1 VTGAVRVVVVEDSPV
16 QRAHLV
22 DVLQAERDIDV
33 VGQAG
38 DPVEAVAL
46 VHRLRPDVVTMDLGL
61 PGEGGLGAI
70 EQIMADL
77 PTPILV
83 LSARV
88 TCTGSAAAV
97 ESLLAGAVEA
107 LPKPERWDAEAER
120 QVRCRVRLLSGVTVV
135 AHPRGRRRPPAPDPY
150 RAPPVAIAASTGG
163 PAALAEILPRLGRLA
178 VPVLIVQHLHPQLVD
193 GFVGWMQ
200 RVSALPVVV
209 AADGDRPQP
218 GIVYIAPA
226 GAHLKL
232 APAPGAPIV
241 PTGPPR
247 ALPPGGRRLVLDPE
261 PAGLHRPSADELFAS
276 VAATTGGQSV
286 GVLLTGMGDDG
297 AAGLLALRH
306 QGAFTIAQDEP
317 TSVVFGMPQAARR
330 LGAAGEI
337 LGLDRIPGGIRRAI
351 QRLAVT
357 TAGADQADGEERVR
371 Q

>member
-1 VTGAVRVVVVEDSPV
+1 VSAAVRVVVVEDSPV

-22 DVLQAERDIDV
+22 EVLEAEHDIAA

-61 PGEGGLGAI
+61 PGEGGIGAI
-70 EQIMADL
+70 EQIMAEV

-88 TCTGSAAAV
+88 TCAGSAAAV

-107 LPKPERWDAEAER
+107 LPAPERWDGEAER
-120 QVRCRVRLLSGVTVV
+120 QVRCRVRLLSRVAVV

-163 PAALAEILPRLGRLA
+163 PAALAEILPCLGGLA
-178 VPVLIVQHLHPQLVD
+178 VPVLVVQHLHPQLVD

-218 GIVYIAPA
+218 GVVYIAPA
-226 GAHLKL
+226 GAHLRL
-232 APAPGAPIV
+232 APAPGV
-241 PTGPPR
+241 PVLPAGPPR
-247 ALPPGGRRLVLDPE
+247 TLPPGGRRLVLDPG
-261 PAGLHRPSADELFAS
+261 PASLHRPSADELFGS
-276 VAATTGGQSV
+276 VAATAGGQSV

-297 AAGLLALRH
+297 AAGLLAMRR
-306 QGAFTIAQDEP
+306 QGAVTIAQDEAS
-317 TSVVFGMPQAARR
+317 SVVFGMPRAAQE
-330 LGAAGEI
+330 LGAAAEV
-337 LGLDRIPGGIRRAI
+337 LGLGRIHGGIRNAVA
-351 QRLAVT
+351 RL
-357 TAGADQADGEERVR
+357 VR
-371 Q
+371 

>member
-1 VTGAVRVVVVEDSPV
+1 MSGAVRVVVVEDSPV

-22 DVLQAERDIDV
+22 EVLEAEHDIAV

-46 VHRLRPDVVTMDLGL
+46 VQRLRPDVVTMDLGL

-70 EQIMADL
+70 EQIMAEV

-88 TCTGSAAAV
+88 TCAGSAAAV
-97 ESLLAGAVEA
+97 EALLAGAVEA

-120 QVRCRVRLLSGVTVV
+120 QVRCRARLLSQVKVV

-163 PAALAEILPRLGRLA
+163 PAALAEILPCLGGLA
-178 VPVLIVQHLHPQLVD
+178 VPVLVVQHLHPQLVD

-218 GIVYIAPA
+218 GVVYIAPA
-226 GAHLKL
+226 GAHLTL
-232 APAPGAPIV
+232 TPAPGV
-241 PTGPPR
+241 PMLSGGQPR
-247 ALPPGGRRLVLDPE
+247 AVPAGGRRLVLDPD
-261 PAGLHRPSADELFAS
+261 PAGLHRPSADELFRS
-276 VAATTGGQSV
+276 VAAAAGGQSV
-286 GVLLTGMGDDG
+286 GVLLTGMGEDG
-297 AAGLLALRH
+297 AAGLLAMRR
-306 QGAFTIAQDEP
+306 QGAVTIVQDEAS
-317 TSVVFGMPQAARR
+317 SVVFGMPQAAQQ
-330 LGAAGEI
+330 LGAAGEVLSLAQI
-337 LGLDRIPGGIRRAI
+337 HGGIRNAVA
-351 QRLAVT
+351 RLAP
-357 TAGADQADGEERVR
+357 
-371 Q
+371 

>member
-1 VTGAVRVVVVEDSPV
+1 VTAPVRVVVVEDSPV

-22 DVLQAERDIDV
+22 EVLEAERDIAV

-38 DPVEAVAL
+38 DPVEAAAL

-88 TCTGSAAAV
+88 TRAGSAAAV

-107 LPKPERWDAEAER
+107 LPKPERWDAEAAR
-120 QVRCRVRLLSGVTVV
+120 QVRCRVRLLSRVTVV
-135 AHPRGRRRPPAPDPY
+135 AHPRGRRRPPAPDPH

-163 PAALAEILPRLGRLA
+163 PAALAEILPCLGGLA
-178 VPVLIVQHLHPQLVD
+178 VPVLVVQHLHPQLVD

-209 AADGDRPQP
+209 AADGDHPQP
-218 GIVYIAPA
+218 GVVYIAPA
-226 GAHLKL
+226 GVHLKL
-232 APAPGAPIV
+232 APAPGVPVPPDGAPGTW
-241 PTGPPR
+241 PS
-247 ALPPGGRRLVLDPE
+247 GGRRLVLDPD
-261 PAGLHRPSADELFAS
+261 PASLHRPSADELFRS
-276 VAATTGGQSV
+276 VAATAGGQSV

-297 AAGLLALRH
+297 AAGLLAMRR
-306 QGAFTIAQDEP
+306 QGAATIAQDEA
-317 TSVVFGMPQAARR
+317 SSIVFGMPRAARQ
-330 LGAAGEI
+330 LGAAGEV
-337 LGLDRIPGGIRRAI
+337 LGLGQIHGGVRNAVA
-351 QRLAVT
+351 RL
-357 TAGADQADGEERVR
+357 VR
-371 Q
+371 

>member
-1 VTGAVRVVVVEDSPV
+1 VTAAVRVVVVEDSPV

-22 DVLQAERDIDV
+22 EVLEAEHDIAV

-46 VHRLRPDVVTMDLGL
+46 VQRLRPDVVTMDLGL

-88 TCTGSAAAV
+88 TCAGSAAAV

-120 QVRCRVRLLSGVTVV
+120 QVRCRVRLLSRVTVV
-135 AHPRGRRRPPAPDPY
+135 AHPRGRRRPPPPDPH

-163 PAALAEILPRLGRLA
+163 PAALAEILPCLGGLA
-178 VPVLIVQHLHPQLVD
+178 VPVLVVQHLHPQLID

-218 GIVYIAPA
+218 GVVYIAPA

-232 APAPGAPIV
+232 APAPGV
-241 PTGPPR
+241 PALPAGPPR
-247 ALPPGGRRLVLDPE
+247 AWPPGGRRLVLDPD
-261 PAGLHRPSADELFAS
+261 PAGLHRPSADELFCS
-276 VAATTGGQSV
+276 VAATAGGQSV
-286 GVLLTGMGDDG
+286 GVLLTGMGEDG
-297 AAGLLALRH
+297 AAGLLAMRR
-306 QGAFTIAQDEP
+306 QGAGTIVQDEAS
-317 TSVVFGMPQAARR
+317 SVVFGMPGAAQR
-330 LGAAGEI
+330 LGAAGEV
-337 LGLDRIPGGIRRAI
+337 LGLARIHGGIRNAVA
-351 QRLAVT
+351 RLVP
-357 TAGADQADGEERVR
+357 
-371 Q
+371 

>member
-46 VHRLRPDVVTMDLGL
+46 VQRLRPDVVAMDLGL
-61 PGEGGLGAI
+61 AGEGGLGAI

-88 TCTGSAAAV
+88 TCAGSAAAV

-120 QVRCRVRLLSGVTVV
+120 RVRCRVRLLSGVTVV

-163 PAALAEILPRLGRLA
+163 PAALAEILPRLGGLA

-193 GFVGWMQ
+193 GFVGWM
-200 RVSALPVVV
+200 
-209 AADGDRPQP
+209 
-218 GIVYIAPA
+218 
-226 GAHLKL
+226 
-232 APAPGAPIV
+232 
-241 PTGPPR
+241 
-247 ALPPGGRRLVLDPE
+247 
-261 PAGLHRPSADELFAS
+261 
-276 VAATTGGQSV
+276 
-286 GVLLTGMGDDG
+286 
-297 AAGLLALRH
+297 
-306 QGAFTIAQDEP
+306 
-317 TSVVFGMPQAARR
+317 
-330 LGAAGEI
+330 
-337 LGLDRIPGGIRRAI
+337 
-351 QRLAVT
+351 
-357 TAGADQADGEERVR
+357 
-371 Q
+371 

>member
-1 VTGAVRVVVVEDSPV
+1 VSAAVRVVVVEDSPV

-22 DVLQAERDIDV
+22 EVLEAEHDIAV

-70 EQIMADL
+70 EQIMAEV

-88 TCTGSAAAV
+88 TCAGSAAAV

-120 QVRCRVRLLSGVTVV
+120 QVRCRARLLSRVTVV
-135 AHPRGRRRPPAPDPY
+135 GHPRGRRRPPAPDPY

-163 PAALAEILPRLGRLA
+163 PAALAEILPCLGGLA
-178 VPVLIVQHLHPQLVD
+178 VPVLVVQHLHPQLVD

-218 GIVYIAPA
+218 GMVYIAPA

-232 APAPGAPIV
+232 APAPGTPV
-241 PTGPPR
+241 LPSGPPR
-247 ALPPGGRRLVLDPE
+247 ALPAGGRRLVLDPD
-261 PAGLHRPSADELFAS
+261 PADLHRPSADELFRS
-276 VAATTGGQSV
+276 VAAAAGGQSV
-286 GVLLTGMGDDG
+286 GVLLTGMGEDG
-297 AAGLLALRH
+297 AAGLLAMRR
-306 QGAFTIAQDEP
+306 QGAVTIVQDEAS
-317 TSVVFGMPQAARR
+317 SVVFGMPQAAQQ
-330 LGAAGEI
+330 LGAAGEV
-337 LGLDRIPGGIRRAI
+337 LGLDRIHGGIRNAVA
-351 QRLAVT
+351 RLVL
-357 TAGADQADGEERVR
+357 
-371 Q
+371 